1 MVCFFDLPR
10 PVRETVYRHA
20 LVTTRVFIRP
30 LISMEY
36 LLNPYRAETYGIP
49 NLALL
54 CVSRKIYQ
62 EATPIYLGENIFTIV
77 QVDMLAAA
85 RMENRRVAKNL
96 QKIGKLELIFDNRD
110 YQYMARFLGAELP
123 VAMAEID
130 DWADESPFKR
140 AAIRDMSRMHT
151 HFDMSVSTSALV
163 SPSCSFTTT
172 ESERECRS
180 NSSIE
185 LQQHEG
191 DMSERTPHERQIQ
204 NLKEYLWGRAL
215 TFVRQTFRL
224 THLYID
230 LRHCFCPRGCCR
242 LADEVLDWGWVY
254 VWIHGLPDEVQ
265 VRGSSGSEKEVIARS
280 LDRQSFRP
288 RLKPE
293 QIYDQRRAIDY
304 RRVLQYNA
312 LLKSVHRRLAQM

>member
-1 MVCFFDLPR
+1 
-10 PVRETVYRHA
+10 
-20 LVTTRVFIRP
+20 
-30 LISMEY
+30 MEY
-36 LLNPYRAETYGIP
+36 LLNPYRAETCDIP

-62 EATPIYLGENIFTIV
+62 EAMPIYLGENIFTVV

-96 QKIGKLELIFDNRD
+96 QKIRKLELIFDNRD
-110 YQYMARFLGAELP
+110 YQYLVRFLGAELP
-123 VAMAEID
+123 VAMTEID

-140 AAIRDMSRMHT
+140 VAIRDMSRMHA
-151 HFDMSVSTSALV
+151 HFDMSASASALI
-163 SPSCSFTTT
+163 SPSTSFTTA
-172 ESERECRS
+172 ESEHQCRS

-204 NLKEYLWGRAL
+204 NLKEYLWGRTL

-230 LRHCFCPRGCCR
+230 LRNCFCPRSCCR

-265 VRGSSGSEKEVIARS
+265 VRGSSRSEKEVIARS

-293 QIYDQRRAIDY
+293 QIYDQRRVMDY
-304 RRVLQYNA
+304 RGVLQYNS
-312 LLKSVHRRLAQM
+312 LLRSVHRRLAQM